1 MHRVKRVHQS
11 DELVRRQVFK
21 SLRVVAKLVEIV
33 QVAGALALGRE
44 VSQNSH
50 KGLGLENMF
59 FLDDA
64 LLQVYPELCVDYAV
78 PVQKAGSP

>member
-33 QVAGALALGRE
+33 QVAGALALGRK

-50 KGLGLENMF
+50 QGLGLENML
-59 FLDDA
+59 FLYNA
-64 LLQVYPELCVDYAV
+64 LLEVYPKLRVDYAV

>member
-11 DELVRRQVFK
+11 YELVRRQVFK

-33 QVAGALALGRE
+33 QVARALALGRE

-50 KGLGLENMF
+50 QGLGLENMF
-59 FLDDA
+59 FLDNA
-64 LLQVYPELCVDYAV
+64 LLQVYPELRVDYAV
-78 PVQKAGSP
+78 PVQKAGCP